1 MKKLTLQRIAMTILF
16 VVAAT
21 GTVWSVNSDTRGS
34 ICMRTSLRPIALTTA
49 TRYGTTVDLSG
60 YNACQMFVS
69 VGAWTNG
76 THTFTWQ
83 KSANDSSWSDC
94 VNADFISAATTCVV
108 DGTPDQSQ
116 VYSFAFGGSSRYIR
130 SKTVSGSAAAGVPG
144 TTFMV
149 LGYPKNSTLGTA
161 NN

>member
-49 TRYGTTVDLSG
+49 TRYGTTIDLSG

-69 VGAWTNG
+69 VGAYTNG
-76 THTFTWQ
+76 THTFTWR

-94 VNADFISAATTCVV
+94 V
-108 DGTPDQSQ
+108 
-116 VYSFAFGGSSRYIR
+116 
-130 SKTVSGSAAAGVPG
+130 
-144 TTFMV
+144 
-149 LGYPKNSTLGTA
+149 
-161 NN
+161 